1 MLSTQTLARYPFLKE
16 AGAYIR
22 EHGPPLDE
30 LLEDIAYE
38 EARLR
43 GKRRVLDALEKGEI
57 EEQPLSSDAQRLL
70 ELYSYP
76 VARILV
82 SCIADDFLIHRY
94 ALAEATRAR
103 EKLENEGLA
112 FVLDI
117 SAQLGFDVKNGKELK
132 VHFSDF
138 LRNSAQIKAKEWKL
152 ANQDL
157 DNGYVHLSRQRL
169 LRLVQESV
177 RKRVEEELP
186 LEVNDKILAIL
197 QDYAQEIWEEL
208 SKRKEKY
215 KAEDFEKVSITRLP
229 PCKRKF
235 VAMLQSGQNLPH
247 SARFALTAFLR
258 AIGMGTEEIMRLFA
272 SAPDFDDRKTRYQVE
287 HITGRISGT
296 VYTPPECSTMKSYN
310 VCFDPD
316 ELCKRDWMNH
326 PLTYYRI
333 KSRGKRKGKGKTAGE
348 KPKESTSQESPGQ
361 DTEKE

>member
-1 MLSTQTLARYPFLKE
+1 MFTTQAFAKYPFLKD
-16 AGAYIR
+16 AGTYIK

-43 GKRRVLDALEKGEI
+43 GKRRVLEALEKGEI
-57 EEQPLSSDAQRLL
+57 DEHPLTNDAQRLL

-76 VARILV
+76 IARILA

-94 ALAEATRAR
+94 ALAEAMRAR
-103 EKLENEGLA
+103 ERLEGEGLA

-117 SAQLGFDVKNGKELK
+117 GAQLGFDVKNGKELK

-157 DNGYVHLSRQRL
+157 ERGYVHGSKPRR
-169 LRLVQESV
+169 LRLVQEAV
-177 RKRVEEELP
+177 RRRVEQELP
-186 LEVNDKILAIL
+186 LEVNDKILATL
-197 QDYAQEIWEEL
+197 QDYTQEIWEEL

-215 KAEDFEKVSITRLP
+215 KAEDFAKVSITRLP
-229 PCKRKF
+229 PCMRRF
-235 VAMLQSGQNLPH
+235 VSMLQSGQNLPH

-258 AIGMGTEEIMRLFA
+258 AIGMGTEEIMKLFA

-296 VYTPPECSTMKSYN
+296 VYTPPECGTMKSYN
-310 VCFDPD
+310 VCFDMD
-316 ELCKRDWMNH
+316 DLCRRDWMKH

-333 KSRGKRKGKGKTAGE
+333 KSRDQRKGKGKPIKEKQKEKTPKRGKEGE
-348 KPKESTSQESPGQ
+348 SE
-361 DTEKE
+361 